1 MAEKYT
7 TQTASLKATTAD
19 IRMVNAKNLDAQKIR
34 LNGQDIEELLDSG
47 GSNITI
53 EDGRE
58 VKTQY
63 DIWEHAAVENEDGS
77 VTVKN
82 LYVPDASKWHD
93 DNSEQNYFYSVIDN
107 KCYRGLT
114 NGASGWLGGGA
125 PSNDFSSENMP
136 TESDFFCNMDT
147 SKIEDGDYLFWSIF
161 NGDII
166 GGSGV

>member
-34 LNGQDIEELLDSG
+34 LNGQDIEELLGSG
-47 GSNITI
+47 DSNITI

-82 LYVPDASKWHD
+82 LYIPDASEWHQ
-93 DNSEQNYFYSVIDN
+93 DNREHDHFYSVIDN
-107 KCYRGLT
+107 KCYRGLSD
-114 NGASGWLGGGA
+114 GGIGGWGGS
-125 PSNDFSSENMP
+125 PNNDFSSENMP

-147 SKIEDGDYLFWSIF
+147 SKIEDGSYLFYSTFGWH
-161 NGDII
+161 I
-166 GGSGV
+166 GG